1 MTKMDMILYGFVFAV
16 VLVGVVGIIRE
27 IKK

>member
-1 MTKMDMILYGFVFAV
+1 MTKMDMVLYGFVFIV

-27 IKK
+27 IRK